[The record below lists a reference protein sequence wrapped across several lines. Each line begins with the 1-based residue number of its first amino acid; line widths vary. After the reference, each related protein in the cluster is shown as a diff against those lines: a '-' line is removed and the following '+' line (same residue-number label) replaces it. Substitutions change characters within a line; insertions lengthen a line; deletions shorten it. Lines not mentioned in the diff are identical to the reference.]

1 MNATWGHCGVPST
14 QPSPKV
20 TGCLKL
26 QLLGFQGPTWD
37 WSSQIENTYWKPTWT
52 MSRQKT
58 TKTLHTHT
66 LLKKTVCAYTMIIY
80 TYIYIWYMIY
90 NWNPGKNTTTLP
102 SHKPCCCRHF
112 LSIPHFVLSI
122 IGAVFNNKNDIAPR
136 QNLGLD
142 IVCVNNCTCLW
153 LRVPNTSRIYMF
165 ELFWLKNEKNHV
177 GLPQTFCSTSPSGPP
192 KLRVRC
198 TDVRPEE
205 HNVRNK
211 NLQVESTFQKVFT
224 SAMSCKLPTKNYE
237 LINDEWLHDNW
248 IIA

>member
-1 MNATWGHCGVPST
+1 MGTR
-14 QPSPKV
+14 
-20 TGCLKL
+20 
-26 QLLGFQGPTWD
+26 
-37 WSSQIENTYWKPTWT
+37 IENQPEPCLDNKA
-52 MSRQKT
+52 

-66 LLKKTVCAYTMIIY
+66 LWKKTVCIYYYHTCIYRYILYIY
-80 TYIYIWYMIY
+80 TNNYKYVYILYTIHIILYIIETLVK
-90 NWNPGKNTTTLP
+90 KNTTLP

-122 IGAVFNNKNDIAPR
+122 IGAVFNNKKDIAPR

-142 IVCVNNCTCLW
+142 IVCVNNCTHLW
-153 LRVPNTSRIYMF
+153 LCAPNTSRIYMF
-165 ELFWLKNEKNHV
+165 ELFWYKFWKKSCWI
-177 GLPQTFCSTSPSGPP
+177 PQTFCSTSPSGPP

-224 SAMSCKLPTKNYE
+224 SAMNCKSPTKN
-237 LINDEWLHDNW
+237 
-248 IIA
+248 